1 MHAAPT
7 AQRIASPAKTA
18 PRVMAA
24 QGGLRIDAVLAHV
37 ARLTPDP
44 TGARRRLVVAAEAC
58 ARLVAARQRLT
69 LALDVQ
75 QGIERL
81 MQLAGGREQ
90 ARCQYLSEREAL
102 LPHQGETRER
112 AAQAMV
118 EWRDAGQAFTRA
130 THLLPTQ
137 LSHDITQAPALN
149 PGERQA
155 LMQAYVRS
163 GSPAQAGDFDEALGR
178 YAAVHRRCEDAIDL
192 ALTARSARLKAESD
206 LRTGQSSLLS
216 VANAWLAE
224 LAGVDAL
231 LVAEARRGAVHGA
244 LRVLSGDILHQASCE

>member
-7 AQRIASPAKTA
+7 AQRIASSAKTA

-37 ARLTPDP
+37 ARLAPDQ
-44 TGARRRLVVAAEAC
+44 TGARQRLLAEAEAC

-81 MQLAGGREQ
+81 MQLAGGRER

-102 LPHQGETRER
+102 QQHEGEARER

-118 EWRDAGQAFTRA
+118 EWRDAGQGFTRA

-155 LMQAYVRS
+155 LMQAYVRG
-163 GSPAQAGDFDEALGR
+163 GSPAQAEFDEALGR
-178 YAAVHRRCEDAIDL
+178 YAAAHRRCEDAIDL
-192 ALTARSARLKAESD
+192 ALTARAARLKAESD

-224 LAGVDAL
+224 LAGVDAM